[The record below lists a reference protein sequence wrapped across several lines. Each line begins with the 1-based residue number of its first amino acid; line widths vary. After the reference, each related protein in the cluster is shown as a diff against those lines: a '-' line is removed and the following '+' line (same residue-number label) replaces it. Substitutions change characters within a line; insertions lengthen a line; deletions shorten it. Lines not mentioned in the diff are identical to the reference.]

1 MTSKYIKETL
11 KYILR
16 CKLFLL
22 PYLKEIESLYKLPPK
37 ELKKRNEKVFLELF
51 RYAYTKSPFYNQL
64 YKKAGIQL
72 DDIQKID
79 DIKKLPIIT
88 KDMIREH
95 PEELLTDAKWKM
107 IKSHTSGTTGTPL
120 NVFLSWSTIW
130 KWQAYLYYYREKC
143 GFKYGEPLVSLRGN
157 LNRKNKHMLIHISNT
172 LYLSSYYVNE
182 NTVEDYWQRIQRHRP
197 KAIEGFPSTLYDLSL
212 QLKEKRL
219 KCNIPLCF
227 TSSETLY
234 DYQRDLIEDV
244 LGTQIYDHYG
254 MTERTISLSENFDHK
269 GYFEQPGFSINEY
282 FEEGAITTSL
292 INSSF
297 PLIRYK
303 TNDIFEYSKN
313 DKTENIV
320 IKRIKGRD
328 NQYIIGK
335 DGTKYS
341 GGLTYIVRALKN
353 IKNAQLIQYEKGKL
367 TFNIVTDDE
376 IGPQQ
381 LKEINRYVDE
391 RIGIKNMD
399 ITINKIDESQLI
411 YTNGHK
417 FNFIVSYINS

>member
-1 MTSKYIKETL
+1 MNKYITESL
-11 KYILR
+11 KYFLR
-16 CKLFLL
+16 SKIFIYKYYREVVSLYEESPIELKDRNEKLFL
-22 PYLKEIESLYKLPPK
+22 K
-37 ELKKRNEKVFLELF
+37 LF
-51 RYAYTKSPFYNQL
+51 RHAYTKSPFYNQL
-64 YKKAGIQL
+64 YTKAGIQL
-72 DDIQKID
+72 DDIQNLD
-79 DIKKLPIIT
+79 DINKLPIIT

-95 PEELLTDAKWKM
+95 PEKLLTDAKWKM

-120 NVFLSWSTIW
+120 NVYLSWSTIW

-157 LNRKNKHMLIHISNT
+157 LNREKKHMLIHISNT

-182 NTVEDYWQRIQRHRP
+182 NTIEDYWQRIQRHKP
-197 KAIEGFPSTLYDLSL
+197 KAIEGFPSTLYNLSL
-212 QLKEKRL
+212 QLKKKRL

-234 DYQRDLIEDV
+234 DYQRELIEDI
-244 LGTQIYDHYG
+244 LGTHIYDHYG
-254 MTERTISLSENFDHK
+254 MTERTISLSENFNHK

-282 FEEGAITTSL
+282 LEEGAITTSL
-292 INSSF
+292 INFSF

-313 DKTENIV
+313 DKNEKII
-320 IKRIKGRD
+320 IKRIKGRE

-367 TFNIVTDDE
+367 TLNIVTDDE
-376 IGPQQ
+376 IDSQQ
-381 LKEINRYVDE
+381 LKEMNQYIDE
-391 RIGIKNMD
+391 RIGLKNMD
-399 ITINKIDESQLI
+399 ITINRIDESQLI
-411 YTNGHK
+411 YTNSHK